1 MAKSISLMMELL
13 KRKPS
18 CRKVH
23 LPYKQSRDSKIKITD
38 EDRTKIEPL
47 MAIVH
52 EVLGAT
58 SFDIHISSS
67 NLIRVSAFTLGNLKF
82 DIDASTKNIR
92 KVVNESEIRF
102 SKDKLLKALE
112 SDLE

>member
-38 EDRTKIEPL
+38 EDRTRIEPL